1 MTRHPTFT
9 TRQVTD
15 VVDVG
20 FLKVQ
25 VREIETPT
33 GSTIERVVVKHPGA
47 VAVVPIIDGD
57 VILIEQYRAPA
68 EALMLEIP
76 AGKIDDP
83 GHDHTDTARRELEEE
98 TGYTATRLTW
108 LTELWTTVG
117 FSDERITIFMAEGL
131 ANGHRSPVG
140 AEEEAARIVRMPLD
154 EAVAQVTAGSIVD
167 AKTIAGILLA
177 AMHRGTA

>member
-1 MTRHPTFT
+1 MTDHPAFT
-9 TRQVTD
+9 TTQVTD

-20 FLKVQ
+20 FLRVQ
-25 VREIETPT
+25 VREIETPS
-33 GSTIERVVVKHPGA
+33 GSTIERVVVVHPGA
-47 VAVVPIIDGD
+47 VAVVPVIDGD

-68 EALMLEIP
+68 EAFVLEIP

-83 GHDHTDTARRELEEE
+83 LHDHADTARRELEEE
-98 TGYTATRLTW
+98 TGYTALHLTW

-117 FSDERITIFMAEGL
+117 FSDERITIFLAEGL
-131 ANGHRSPVG
+131 SDGHRSPVG

-154 EAVAQVTAGSIVD
+154 EAVAMVRAGAIVD

-177 AMHRGTA
+177 AMHRGSA